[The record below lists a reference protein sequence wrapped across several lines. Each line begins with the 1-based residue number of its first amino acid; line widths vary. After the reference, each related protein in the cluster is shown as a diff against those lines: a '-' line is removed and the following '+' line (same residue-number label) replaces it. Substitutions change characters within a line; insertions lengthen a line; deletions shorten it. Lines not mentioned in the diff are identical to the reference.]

1 MAGIEVAQGTGCQ
14 GVQKTIPEKKYRII
28 DPSFEV
34 CLQLD
39 GMSMEERIEWCGR
52 ICYKTE
58 DKITGTSAIGFGR
71 KMVADMHNSV
81 LEMAVVTHH
90 VLAMG
95 DVRKLREVS
104 KYVVIDAYEDG
115 YLITGSIRAF
125 REAYMLCPT
134 DVLIRG
140 LAHAVARRHPIFFED
155 LNLGDDNR
163 MEQLIEKVELEKLDG
178 EIRAS
183 YPALWRR
190 HRFVAVKFIVNR
202 AVTHELVRHR
212 PCAFLQ
218 ESQRYCKYSSDRFGG
233 LVTFIK
239 PMFFAEG
246 TSEYHDWL
254 EVMELT
260 AEKYLKLL
268 ETSSPQAA
276 RTVLPN
282 SCKTEIIV
290 FCNIEQWNHI
300 LHMRTSPAA
309 EPSMREVMIPLQAQ
323 MREIFSGESFD
334 KRSPEG
340 YLATEEEVAAETEV

>member
-1 MAGIEVAQGTGCQ
+1 MAEAGAKRSKKTVAVG
-14 GVQKTIPEKKYRII
+14 KMYRII
-28 DPSFEV
+28 DPSATIASH
-34 CLQLD
+34 LD
-39 GMSMEERIEWCGR
+39 GKSVEERIEECGR

-58 DKITGTSAIGFGR
+58 DKITGMSAIGFGR

-81 LEMAVVTHH
+81 LEMAVVTYH

-95 DVRKLREVS
+95 NVRKLREVS
-104 KYVVIDAYEDG
+104 KYVVIDEYEEG

-125 REAYMLCPT
+125 REAYMLCPQDT
-134 DVLIRG
+134 LIKG
-140 LAHAVARRHPIFFED
+140 LVHAVAKRHPIFFED
-155 LNLGDDNR
+155 MVLGDDNN
-163 MEQLIEKVELEKLDG
+163 MEQLIEKVELNMLDG
-178 EIRAS
+178 KIRAS
-183 YPALWRR
+183 SPKLWRR

-218 ESQRYCKYSSDRFGG
+218 ESQRYCNYGQDRFDR

-239 PMFFAEG
+239 PLFFPKG
-246 TSEYHDWL
+246 TPEYSEWL
-254 EVMELT
+254 RSVRFS
-260 AEKYLKLL
+260 AKQYLKLL

-276 RTVLPN
+276 RTVLIN

-290 FCNIEQWNHI
+290 FCNIVQWNHK

-323 MREIFSGESFD
+323 MRELFSGESFD

-340 YLATEEEVAAETEV
+340 FLVSKEEAEVEA